1 MSLLQANDAMTETEA
16 LRLEN
21 EALKDQLARLSRA
34 NISVSGN
41 LDTEA
46 VLQEVVNSA

>member
-1 MSLLQANDAMTETEA
+1 MNLLQVDAEITETEA

-21 EALKDQLARLSRA
+21 AALKDQLARLSQA
-34 NISVSGN
+34 SISVSGN

-46 VLQEVVNSA
+46 VLQEVVHSA